1 MVTLTSI
8 ENALK
13 SVYLDTVSEQ
23 LNTKTNPLLANINR
37 TSRDVWG
44 KDIKKLVHYGLN
56 GGVCA
61 GSETGTLPVS
71 GENYYEQFTLPLIN
85 LYGTIEISDKAIR
98 ASQNSAGAFVN
109 LLNAEME
116 SLIKASH
123 FNLGRMLY
131 GDGKGILA
139 TTIDDSSGRSVTV
152 DNTNNLV
159 EGMIVDIYIG
169 DNEKVVECG
178 RILSID
184 REKNI
189 VYFSGTIGEIKKGS
203 FITIQNSYNKELV
216 GLGSIFKDSGNLY
229 GLSRETHKWLIPYMI
244 KNVGEI
250 NDNIIQKAI
259 DEICETSGS
268 EINFIV
274 CSAGVKRALLK
285 HLATYNSTL
294 DTIDINNG
302 YKGLSYNGIPIVVDR
317 FCPKGTMY
325 LLNTNDFT
333 MHQLCDWTWLESGNG
348 TILQQ
353 VPNKPVYTAT
363 LVKYANLICDKPCG
377 QGMLSGIIEK

>member
-1 MVTLTSI
+1 MVTLTSAD
-8 ENALK
+8 NALK
-13 SVYLDTVSEQ
+13 SVYLDIVSEQ
-23 LNTKTNPLLANINR
+23 INTKTNPLLAKINQ
-37 TSRDVWG
+37 TSNDVWG

-61 GSETGTLPVS
+61 GTETGTLPIS
-71 GENYYEQFTLPLIN
+71 GENYYEQFTLSLKN
-85 LYGTIEISDKAIR
+85 LYGTISISDKAIR
-98 ASQNSAGAFVN
+98 ASQNNTGAFVN

-116 SLIKASH
+116 SLINATR
-123 FNLGRMLY
+123 FNFGRMLY

-139 TTIDDSSGRSVTV
+139 TTIDDCSGQSITV
-152 DNTNNLV
+152 DNTKYLI
-159 EGMIVDIYIG
+159 EGMMVDIYI
-169 DNEKVVECG
+169 DANEKVEECV

-184 REKNI
+184 REKNT
-189 VYFSGTIGEIKKGS
+189 VYFSRTLGGIKKGA
-203 FITIQNSYNKELV
+203 FLTMQNSYNKELT
-216 GLGSIFKDSGNLY
+216 GLGAIFKDDGNLY
-229 GLSRETHKWLIPYMI
+229 GLSREEHKWIIPYMR

-250 NDNIIQKAI
+250 NEVIIQKAI
-259 DEICETSGS
+259 DEIEETSGS

-285 HLATYNSTL
+285 HIATYNATL
-294 DTIDINNG
+294 DIIDLSND
-302 YKGLSYNGIPIVVDR
+302 YRALSYNGIPIVTDR

-325 LLNTNDFT
+325 RLNTNDFT

-363 LVKYANLICDKPCG
+363 LVKYADLICSKPCG
-377 QGMLSGIIEK
+377 QGMLSGITEM

>member
-23 LNTKTNPLLANINR
+23 LNTKTNPLLANINK
-37 TSRDVWG
+37 TASDVWG

>member
-1 MVTLTSI
+1 MTTITSVD
-8 ENALK
+8 NALK

-23 LNTKTNPLLANINR
+23 LNTKINPLLANINR
-37 TSRDVWG
+37 TSSDVWG
-44 KDIKKLVHYGLN
+44 KDIKKLIHYGLN

-61 GSETGTLPVS
+61 GTETGTLPVS

-98 ASQNSAGAFVN
+98 ASRNSAGAFVN

-116 SLIKASH
+116 SLIKASQ
-123 FNLGRMLY
+123 FNLSRMFY

-139 TTIDDSSGRSVTV
+139 TTIDDSSGRSITV
-152 DNTNNLV
+152 DNTNNLT

-169 DNEKVVECG
+169 DNEKIVECG

-189 VYFSGTIGEIKKGS
+189 VYFSGIIGEIKKGA
-203 FITIQNSYNKELV
+203 FLTIQNSYNNELV
-216 GLGSIFKDSGNLY
+216 GLGSIFKDSGSLY
-229 GLSRETHKWLIPYMI
+229 GLSREKHKWLIPYMI

-250 NDNIIQKAI
+250 NENIIQKAI
-259 DEICETSGS
+259 DEIYETSGS

-285 HLATYNSTL
+285 HLATNNSTL
-294 DTIDINNG
+294 DTIDISNG
-302 YKGLSYNGIPIVVDR
+302 YKGLSYNGIPIVTDR

-325 LLNTNDFT
+325 LLNTNDFA

-353 VPNKPVYTAT
+353 VPNKPVYKAT
-363 LVKYANLICDKPCG
+363 LVKYANLICNKPCG